1 MCFLAL
7 GVKSQTAHP
16 NKPLSLAMQDSDAD
30 AYVEVP
36 LLFSI
41 QDESLSALH
50 QANLNAKAAHGLV
63 LNTTTADYMV
73 RTCFSL
79 ASQTHEQSTSAC
91 SFFWLP

>member
-1 MCFLAL
+1 
-7 GVKSQTAHP
+7 
-16 NKPLSLAMQDSDAD
+16 MQDSDAD

-73 RTCFSL
+73 RTCFPLRRSMSR
-79 ASQTHEQSTSAC
+79 APAHEIPFGC
-91 SFFWLP
+91 HEHN